1 MRNCAKCAP
10 RTPCCVLYCV
20 HSTWC
25 SCLAKSCFQKML
37 QASEWWSLLQNPWS
51 DRVAKKESER
61 GKKHKSKTGTSVLS
75 SAWTASFQMLVRHT
89 GNQWWQWCGD
99 IQAQIQRRGQ
109 NAWSRFYK
117 CPMMKFFRIFSC
129 FHFCSD
135 SHHSAW
141 PSGIQHNRRNAH
153 LPPLPCRWSTG
164 SWYHLDKGVH
174 LFTWNSQKK
183 KKCQVSLNAAK

>member
-1 MRNCAKCAP
+1 MRNCAKCAA

-37 QASEWWSLLQNPWS
+37 QASEWWSLLQSPWS
-51 DRVAKKESER
+51 DRVTKKESER

-109 NAWSRFYK
+109 NACRVDSINARWWNSSVSSLAF
-117 CPMMKFFRIFSC
+117 IF
-129 FHFCSD
+129 
-135 SHHSAW
+135 AVI
-141 PSGIQHNRRNAH
+141 PTIQHG
-153 LPPLPCRWSTG
+153 PQVFSTIEGTPISLPCRAA
-164 SWYHLDKGVH
+164 GVPAPDI
-174 LFTWNSQKK
+174 TWTKVCISSLETAKK
-183 KKCQVSLNAAK
+183 KKARSL